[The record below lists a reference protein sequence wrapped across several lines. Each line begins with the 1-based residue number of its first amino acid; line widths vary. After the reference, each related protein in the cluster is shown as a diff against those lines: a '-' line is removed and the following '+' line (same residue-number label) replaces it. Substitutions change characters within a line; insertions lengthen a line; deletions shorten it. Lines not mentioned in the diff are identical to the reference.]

1 MTTRTS
7 LTLFWLAQRGL
18 QLAKNTLLVKDAV
31 GTAPG
36 ACLHSPTLP
45 GALLLPPCGKFG
57 LSTSFCLPG
66 SETFLNPLQSD
77 VREECLH
84 GGLGGKKDRLGRR
97 KDAWGKIIKNTV
109 TVNLT
114 ELF

>member
-1 MTTRTS
+1 MTTLTS
-7 LTLFWLAQRGL
+7 MTLSWLAQRGL
-18 QLAKNTLLVKDAV
+18 QLAKNTLLVRDAV

-45 GALLLPPCGKFG
+45 GALLFPPCGKSG
-57 LSTSFCLPG
+57 LSTSLCLSG

-84 GGLGGKKDRLGRR
+84 GDLGGKQDRLRRR
-97 KDAWGKIIKNTV
+97 KDV
-109 TVNLT
+109 
-114 ELF
+114 